1 MNYNEEIKIE
11 AKRLL
16 TRRWFFKECGIGL
29 GSLALASL
37 LEDGLFAQSQS
48 ATPASKSAIAYPLA
62 PKQPHF
68 KAKAKRVIY
77 LFMAGGPSQFETFDY
92 KPSLAK
98 YNGKPVPQDFVKD
111 LNYAFIRPDA
121 GLYASEFKF
130 AQNGQSGTWVSE
142 ALPYTSKI
150 VDEIAVVRSAMTDAI
165 NHAPAQIFMNTGS
178 VQYGRPSIG
187 AWVTYGPGSE
197 SQDLPAFV
205 VMSSAGGL
213 SGGSSNFGC

>member
-1 MNYNEEIKIE
+1 MNYNEEIKLE
-11 AKRLL
+11 TNKLL

-37 LEDGLFAQSQS
+37 LEDGLFAASQS
-48 ATPASKSAIAYPLA
+48 VIQNPLA

-92 KPSLAK
+92 KPALAK
-98 YNGKPVPQDFVKD
+98 YNGKPVPQEFVKD

-121 GLYASEFKF
+121 GLYASELKF
-130 AQNGQSGTWVSE
+130 AQSGQSGTWVSE
-142 ALPYTSKI
+142 ALPYTSQV
-150 VDEIAVVRSAMTDAI
+150 VDEIAVVRSAQTDAI

-178 VQYGRPSIG
+178 VQYGRPSVG
-187 AWVTYGPGSE
+187 AWVTYGLGSE
-197 SQDLPAFV
+197 SRDLPAFV
-205 VMSSAGGL
+205 VMSSAG
-213 SGGSSNFGC
+213 